1 MISDILLNLMLNE
14 SFEKERNFKIMCIKK
29 CADMLLTQKSTS
41 PIRRALSSGGKINEY
56 KSILFS
62 RKSCL
67 LKFIQVQFFKEI
79 SAFKHF

>member
-14 SFEKERNFKIMCIKK
+14 SFEKERKFKIMCIKK

-62 RKSCL
+62 RKIC
-67 LKFIQVQFFKEI
+67 FV
-79 SAFKHF
+79 